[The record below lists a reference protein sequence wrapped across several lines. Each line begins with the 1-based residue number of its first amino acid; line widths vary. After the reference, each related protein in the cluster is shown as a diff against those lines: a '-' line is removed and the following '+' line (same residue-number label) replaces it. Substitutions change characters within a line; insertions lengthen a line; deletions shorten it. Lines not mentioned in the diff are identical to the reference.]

1 MHAHHKTFKYQCK
14 DVHELFQIANYKL
27 MNMYNPGCYKT
38 YINAFKEWCMYGFP
52 QLVINEIHFDIEIGL
67 LHIKRTNKW
76 LNANPWI
83 SLASRC
89 NHNLK
94 FIIAFGKYSKSLV
107 YYIIDYI
114 TKTSIYTSHM

>member
-1 MHAHHKTFKYQCK
+1 MLQK
-14 DVHELFQIANYKL
+14 
-27 MNMYNPGCYKT
+27 
-38 YINAFKEWCMYGFP
+38 YINAFKKWRMYGFP
-52 QLVINEIHFDIEIGL
+52 QPMINEIHFDIKIGL

-83 SLASRC
+83 LLTSRC

-114 TKTSIYTSHM
+114 TKTSTYTSHM